1 MVNFEQVQK
10 LRDRANISYE
20 EAKKALEETNGDL
33 LQAMINLEKQN
44 KIKAPE
50 AGGYYNSQGEQQ
62 GGKGD
67 GRGHRREKKSAA
79 EKDSSFKE
87 QVSAFFKWCGKI
99 IHKGNINNFEVLKE
113 DRRILMLPVTALVLL
128 ILFAFWL
135 VVPLIIIGL
144 FFGYRYHFLGPDL
157 DKPEVNRV
165 MDSVADASVRAKDS
179 VVNAVDNLAKEA
191 NTNKG
196 EASGA
201 NSDH

>member
-67 GRGHRREKKSAA
+67 GRGH
-79 EKDSSFKE
+79 
-87 QVSAFFKWCGKI
+87 
-99 IHKGNINNFEVLKE
+99 
-113 DRRILMLPVTALVLL
+113 
-128 ILFAFWL
+128 
-135 VVPLIIIGL
+135 
-144 FFGYRYHFLGPDL
+144 
-157 DKPEVNRV
+157 
-165 MDSVADASVRAKDS
+165 
-179 VVNAVDNLAKEA
+179 
-191 NTNKG
+191 
-196 EASGA
+196 
-201 NSDH
+201 